1 MFQYLFS
8 FLLSFQDLLKHL
20 INASKNFHF
29 KVHHPKST
37 LYVLFNLLLT
47 DSELILV
54 LVKFNFKELLYLDL
68 QTTYLKE
75 KRLFQEINSRNFVTN
90 NTNFKNSL
98 HLVDDKSEG

>member
-20 INASKNFHF
+20 INVSKNFHF

-54 LVKFNFKELLYLDL
+54 LVNFKELLYLDL
-68 QTTYLKE
+68 QTTYLKG
-75 KRLFQEINSRNFVTN
+75 KRLFQEIDSKNFVTN

-98 HLVDDKSEG
+98 LLVDDTNGG

>member
-20 INASKNFHF
+20 INASKNFNF
-29 KVHHPKST
+29 KVHHPNST

-54 LVKFNFKELLYLDL
+54 LVQFNFKELLYLDL
-68 QTTYLKE
+68 QTIYLKE
-75 KRLFQEINSRNFVTN
+75 KRLFQEIDSRNFVTN